1 MGMKDKL
8 RSFLQPRWRRE
19 LPWPEPPPGKKLWD
33 PPGGIEVY
41 VYSGLSEYGVDET
54 VGMDKVL
61 SEDNIRRA
69 RACREIGDQIEQG
82 LIDEKEGHR
91 RIGELLLSRDHFF
104 TSEEE
109 LAARGISMA
118 ALIKIAER
126 RDDPVNDDDGPTNG
140 NDDEYSI
147 DELEW

>member
-1 MGMKDKL
+1 MVNKMGMD
-8 RSFLQPRWRRE
+8 
-19 LPWPEPPPGKKLWD
+19 WPEPPPGKELWD
-33 PPGGIEVY
+33 PLGRIEVY
-41 VYSGLSEYGVDET
+41 VHSGLSEAYGVDET
-54 VGMDKVL
+54 VGMDKVV

-82 LIDEKEGHR
+82 LIDKKESYR

-109 LAARGISMA
+109 LAERGISLA

-126 RDDPVNDDDGPTNG
+126 RDDPVDDGYGGYSTG
-140 NDDEYSI
+140 NSAHE
-147 DELEW
+147 

>member
-1 MGMKDKL
+1 
-8 RSFLQPRWRRE
+8 
-19 LPWPEPPPGKKLWD
+19 
-33 PPGGIEVY
+33 
-41 VYSGLSEYGVDET
+41 
-54 VGMDKVL
+54 MDKVL

-91 RIGELLLSRDHFF
+91 RIGELLVSHNNFF

-126 RDDPVNDDDGPTNG
+126 RDDPVDDGYG
-140 NDDEYSI
+140 GYSTG
-147 DELEW
+147 DSAHE